1 MTTLSGI
8 ITPSNV
14 LTATNTQTVTNK
26 TFTSP
31 TLTTPV
37 LGTPTSGALTNC
49 TGLPLST
56 GVTGTLPVANGG
68 TGATTLTA
76 ENVLLGDGTSAVK
89 FVAPGTTGNVLTSNG
104 TTWTS
109 AVPAGGGSSITAGDS
124 SVAVTDTG
132 TDGKITGTADST
144 EVFSVEKGKTFV
156 LQGGVSST
164 GVGIAFP
171 ADQTT
176 VGASSDPNT
185 LDDYEEGTWTP
196 VLASGFSTAPTSY
209 EEQAGR
215 YMKVGNSVFVQF
227 IIDAAG
233 TVANASPLTFSGL
246 PFTVN
251 SAVPTA
257 GMTKGYS
264 AGFDGNDGDLF
275 VFSVNN
281 TIISVYNSSGS
292 TRQGNEPSM
301 NLNSRIDIGGW
312 YTVN

>member
-109 AVPAGGGSSITAGDS
+109 AVPAGGG
-124 SVAVTDTG
+124 
-132 TDGKITGTADST
+132 
-144 EVFSVEKGKTFV
+144 V
-156 LQGGVSST
+156 LFYY
-164 GVGIAFP
+164 IMI
-171 ADQTT
+171 
-176 VGASSDPNT
+176 
-185 LDDYEEGTWTP
+185 L
-196 VLASGFSTAPTSY
+196 VL
-209 EEQAGR
+209 R
-215 YMKVGNSVFVQF
+215 
-227 IIDAAG
+227 
-233 TVANASPLTFSGL
+233 
-246 PFTVN
+246 
-251 SAVPTA
+251 
-257 GMTKGYS
+257 
-264 AGFDGNDGDLF
+264 
-275 VFSVNN
+275 
-281 TIISVYNSSGS
+281 
-292 TRQGNEPSM
+292 
-301 NLNSRIDIGGW
+301 
-312 YTVN
+312 